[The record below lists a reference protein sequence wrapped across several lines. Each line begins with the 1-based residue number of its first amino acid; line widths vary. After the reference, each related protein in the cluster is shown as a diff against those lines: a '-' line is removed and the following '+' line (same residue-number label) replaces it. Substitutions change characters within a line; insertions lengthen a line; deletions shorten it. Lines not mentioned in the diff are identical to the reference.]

1 MTEQKTA
8 NRRVSIEI
16 AEPQLEFLENRA
28 KELGLSSTSELL
40 KWFVIREM
48 DKFITGEQKQKKPNK
63 KRISL
68 RGIIRDGRVTYE
80 DIEEVKREWEVAESQ

>member
-1 MTEQKTA
+1 MTRLNATNHRISVK
-8 NRRVSIEI
+8 I

-40 KWFVIREM
+40 KWFLVREM
-48 DKFITGEQKQKKPNK
+48 DKFITGEQKQEKSDK